1 MNQVFVIALSLCEPL
16 PKTIIQARVKE
27 YFKEINFSTKTESI
41 RAGGGAPEERL
52 IAGGITY
59 NGTSRRHLFD
69 T

>member
-16 PKTIIQARVKE
+16 PKTIIQAWI
-27 YFKEINFSTKTESI
+27 KEINFSTKTESI